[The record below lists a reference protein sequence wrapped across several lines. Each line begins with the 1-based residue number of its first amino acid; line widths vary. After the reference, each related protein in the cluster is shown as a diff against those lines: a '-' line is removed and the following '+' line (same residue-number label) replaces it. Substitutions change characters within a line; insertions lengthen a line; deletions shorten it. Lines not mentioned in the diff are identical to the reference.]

1 MAAAIGEI
9 IRNGTIFDVKNWSMT
24 MPTGDEFFQAVDA
37 LFNTLTE
44 REIDY
49 VLVGGIAL
57 LSYVEGR
64 NTQDIDLI
72 LGRTDLNAL
81 PEINISDEN
90 KDFIRGA
97 FEQLQVDILLT
108 QNDLFRQVLEQFSTQ
123 RQFGEHTIRCAT
135 VEGLFMLKCYAL
147 PSLYR
152 QGDFGRASI
161 YENDLL
167 LLLLNYSIDINN
179 LLTILSDHLLETD
192 LAEVE
197 TILGEIQGRI
207 RRFKIQQQNL
217 EKDTL

>member
-1 MAAAIGEI
+1 MTAAIGEI
-9 IRNGTIFDVKNWSMT
+9 IRNGNVFDVKNWSMT
-24 MPTGDEFFQAVDA
+24 MPTADEFFQAVDA
-37 LFNTLTE
+37 LFNTLSE

-72 LGRTDLNAL
+72 LGRTALDAL
-81 PEINISDEN
+81 PEITVRDEN
-90 KDFIRGA
+90 KNFIRGA
-97 FEQLQVDILLT
+97 FERLQVDILLT
-108 QNDLFRQVLEQFSTQ
+108 QNDLFRLVLEQFSTE
-123 RQFGEHTIRCAT
+123 RQFGERTICCAT
-135 VEGLFMLKCYAL
+135 VEGLFLLKCYAL

-167 LLLLNYSIDINN
+167 LLLLKYSIDIDN
-179 LLTILSDHLLETD
+179 LFAILSKHLLATD

-197 TILGEIQGRI
+197 TIMGEIQGRI
-207 RRFKIQQQNL
+207 RRFKLQQQNL
-217 EKDTL
+217 EKDS